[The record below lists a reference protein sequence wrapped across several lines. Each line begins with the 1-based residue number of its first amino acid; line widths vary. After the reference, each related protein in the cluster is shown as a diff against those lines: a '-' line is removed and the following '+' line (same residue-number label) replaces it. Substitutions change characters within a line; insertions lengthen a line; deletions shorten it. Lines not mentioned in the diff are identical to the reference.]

1 MNVKLL
7 VHHVLTGIIQEGIA
21 KKVFNTPYPKEIT
34 EILLSAGLV
43 IFDTAYF
50 HWTQEE
56 QIQRITAFIYTIERL
71 TGAKQGSLAQLS
83 DMFTMN
89 R

>member
-1 MNVKLL
+1 
-7 VHHVLTGIIQEGIA
+7 
-21 KKVFNTPYPKEIT
+21 
-34 EILLSAGLV
+34 LV

-56 QIQRITAFIYTIERL
+56 QTQRITAFIYTIERL
-71 TGAKQGSLAQLS
+71 TGAKQGSLTQLS